1 MDKPIKPSILIG
13 SHKQDIC
20 SEGEIFLCKSCGRLG
35 HVALQCHY
43 YTSEPNA
50 KSLDNATSQVMEL
63 QKQEPMEE
71 DWKRVS
77 FAKTKKKSTR
87 PTTTSINVQAVPV

>member
-1 MDKPIKPSILIG
+1 MDKQLNLLFILDPISRISVTREKIV
-13 SHKQDIC
+13 
-20 SEGEIFLCKSCGRLG
+20 CKSCGRLG